1 MVDRKMRLIPFS
13 GPRIALKARFGPKGG
28 PENSNGPNIGPVT
41 VIGYRRE
48 NEFFDRHCKVVGCAI
63 GS

>member
-1 MVDRKMRLIPFS
+1 MRLIPFS

-41 VIGYRRE
+41 VNGYRRE

-63 GS
+63 